1 MAIKELP
8 LRLRTLSPVIITA
21 SHDSQVMTA
30 TQPIIPGNALRGVF
44 ASRYIRTHHLGRD
57 AHKDQGFR
65 RLFLGGLRFLA
76 AQPERD
82 GRRAFFLPLSLL
94 KEKQKQGQPA
104 NLQDLFASEERLQGY
119 KPFKG
124 MAVQTGNRLA
134 PVSTNTSIALHMTR
148 ADTKRRLRGSS
159 QDGGIFNY
167 EAIAAGQNFLGSI
180 IGEEKDLDALCA
192 GIGLRPDAHGFDCQ
206 IGRSHYTEYGHCR
219 LELHPSAEPACLPE
233 MSDVHD
239 QAVLLRLDAPCL
251 PLPSASAC
259 TLPNAK
265 EALEN
270 LLQTYLGEG
279 FSLGKFFSAAD
290 EAGGFVGIWCLQRPR
305 VAGLAAGT
313 AFELQK
319 ATPWTAEDLTRLR
332 NIAAA
337 GIGQRTE
344 EGFGQLR
351 VWRCADPKLASSTP
365 AVQEKSPYVIP
376 DTVKQQVKNILLRR
390 IKEQLRIYAHD
401 DAQGLRLPKDS
412 QHAFSEL
419 SAMLYAA
426 HMGNGSTREAMEHAI
441 QSRKS
446 HTDHY
451 VRDKQEKANTPLQ
464 KKLADI
470 HFPDGYS
477 LDDCFTG
484 GALPYERGHRSW
496 AQDMDRRGHLQ
507 SLLQTMGWQEGDFPT
522 DDGECY
528 FEYWRWFFRFGRK
541 KARLTGRN
549 A

>member
-167 EAIAAGQNFLGSI
+167 EAIAAGQNFLDSI

-251 PLPSASAC
+251 CRQRLPARSPTRRKPWKIYCRRTWGRASPLASSS
-259 TLPNAK
+259 
-265 EALEN
+265 
-270 LLQTYLGEG
+270 LL
-279 FSLGKFFSAAD
+279 
-290 EAGGFVGIWCLQRPR
+290 
-305 VAGLAAGT
+305 
-313 AFELQK
+313 
-319 ATPWTAEDLTRLR
+319 LTRQAALSAFGACSARALPDSLPARPSSYKKPRHGQLR
-332 NIAAA
+332 ISPAS
-337 GIGQRTE
+337 GTSPLRGLGRTE

-451 VRDKQEKANTPLQ
+451 VRDKQEKATPPLQ